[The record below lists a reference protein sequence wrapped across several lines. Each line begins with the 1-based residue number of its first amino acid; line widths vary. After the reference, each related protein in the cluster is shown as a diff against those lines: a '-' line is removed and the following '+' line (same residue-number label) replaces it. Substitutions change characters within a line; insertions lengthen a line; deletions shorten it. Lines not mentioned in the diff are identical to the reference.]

1 MTVTNR
7 QSGTT
12 VHEVADGIYRINAPV
27 VIKGAGGFSFNQYL
41 ILDDEPLLFQTGP
54 RKMFPLVRDAA
65 ASILPVER
73 LDSPV

>member
-1 MTVTNR
+1 M
-7 QSGTT
+7 
-12 VHEVADGIYRINAPV
+12 PV
-27 VIKGAGGFSFNQYL
+27 VIKGAGGFSFTQYL
-41 ILDDEPLLFQTGP
+41 ILDNEPLLFHTGP